1 MKNLGTNQKFL
12 DNEVNLL
19 IDFKNPRLYK
29 VAIVVSAVLGIV
41 ASTYIFAD
49 KYTLQ
54 FRSPF
59 QNPLII
65 NERVIEIEYKEP
77 VLEATESATIKK
89 EAGLN
94 ILYSGKVS
102 YYSHSGCL
110 GCGESQTM
118 GNGEAFDENALTL
131 AIPCEDIVSGKY
143 KYNTVVKV
151 INQDNFK
158 QETARITDCGGFSKY
173 GRVAD
178 LSLGLAERLEATTDQ
193 SNIVIYK

>member
-77 VLEATESATIKK
+77 VLEATESATIK
-89 EAGLN
+89 ETS
-94 ILYSGKVS
+94 YSP
-102 YYSHSGCL
+102 
-110 GCGESQTM
+110 SQTLVAHTQQRPDVYSRIVAM
-118 GNGEAFDENALTL
+118 FGSESMKYGELISRESSLNPQAINPSSGACGLAQALPCEKMQCSLEDVDCQLAWIKNYVNKRYGNIDNAL
-131 AIPCEDIVSGKY
+131 AFHD
-143 KYNTVVKV
+143 
-151 INQDNFK
+151 
-158 QETARITDCGGFSKY
+158 
-173 GRVAD
+173 
-178 LSLGLAERLEATTDQ
+178 
-193 SNIVIYK
+193 SNNWY